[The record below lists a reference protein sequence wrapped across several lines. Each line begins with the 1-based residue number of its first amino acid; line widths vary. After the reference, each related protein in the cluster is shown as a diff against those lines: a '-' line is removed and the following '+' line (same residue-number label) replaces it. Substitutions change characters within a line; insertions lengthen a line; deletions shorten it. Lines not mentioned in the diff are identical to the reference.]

1 MNIPFAADIVNFVII
16 LALFSSINS
25 GVYASSRLLYFR
37 LKDKKG
43 PMSKLAVL
51 NKHQVPQRSVFF
63 CASVLYLGV
72 ILSYFVGD
80 ELFGYLAGSLSYTV
94 LLIWILISAAAF
106 VLSLKRGSLFEKSIN
121 LLALIILGL
130 IFIGILFTNSLGVTL
145 LTGLLYFVIFF
156 SYRKKNDSFL
166 LSDES

>member
-1 MNIPFAADIVNFVII
+1 
-16 LALFSSINS
+16 
-25 GVYASSRLLYFR
+25 
-37 LKDKKG
+37 
-43 PMSKLAVL
+43 MSKLAVL

-106 VLSLKRGSLFEKSIN
+106 VLSLKRGSLFEKSN

-145 LTGLLYFVIFF
+145 FNRPTVLCYF
-156 SYRKKNDSFL
+156 L
-166 LSDES
+166 

>member
-1 MNIPFAADIVNFVII
+1 
-16 LALFSSINS
+16 
-25 GVYASSRLLYFR
+25 
-37 LKDKKG
+37 
-43 PMSKLAVL
+43 MSKLAVL

-106 VLSLKRGSLFEKSIN
+106 VLSLNEDLSL
-121 LLALIILGL
+121 
-130 IFIGILFTNSLGVTL
+130 
-145 LTGLLYFVIFF
+145 
-156 SYRKKNDSFL
+156 KKY
-166 LSDES
+166 